1 MKEKQIRKV
10 TLSSEGLKGLII
22 EGTLETVKENRIAIN
37 GFKDTVKHPIHLDL
51 EEKIRDL
58 RLHALTI
65 AGLITD
71 STPKS
76 EKSSLIGGC
85 NVLSFEMSEDYFVI
99 KVESRVFD
107 TKYIKFS
114 TPKVDSSD
122 GYEYFDIVNQLLR
135 DILIEVHAY
144 MKGLKKITDEEITV
158 RYIQQGK
165 SNIDLDAFKEMSNED
180 KRDYMTAVL
189 EKLGCIVIT
198 NEDMDVSTID
208 ITEELLELDIAEP
221 IKLKA

>member
-1 MKEKQIRKV
+1 
-10 TLSSEGLKGLII
+10 
-22 EGTLETVKENRIAIN
+22 
-37 GFKDTVKHPIHLDL
+37 
-51 EEKIRDL
+51 
-58 RLHALTI
+58 
-65 AGLITD
+65 
-71 STPKS
+71 
-76 EKSSLIGGC
+76 
-85 NVLSFEMSEDYFVI
+85 VL

-114 TPKVDSSD
+114 TPRVDSSD
-122 GYEYFDIVNQLLR
+122 GYEYFEIVNQLLR

>member
-58 RLHALTI
+58 RLHALSI

-122 GYEYFDIVNQLLR
+122 GYEYFDIVNQLLKE
-135 DILIEVHAY
+135 ILIEVHAY

>member
-58 RLHALTI
+58 RLHALSI

>member
-58 RLHALTI
+58 RLHALSI

-122 GYEYFDIVNQLLR
+122 GYEYFDIVSQLLR

>member
-71 STPKS
+71 NTPKS
-76 EKSSLIGGC
+76 EKSSLISSC
-85 NVLSFEMSEDYFVI
+85 NVLSFEVGEDYFVL

-114 TPKVDSSD
+114 TPRVDSSD
-122 GYEYFDIVNQLLR
+122 GYEYFEIVNQLLR

-144 MKGLKKITDEEITV
+144 MKGMKKIKYVLINPTCIGLQTFKKGLSRTAPCLFQNPRFKDE
-158 RYIQQGK
+158 K
-165 SNIDLDAFKEMSNED
+165 KPAS
-180 KRDYMTAVL
+180 
-189 EKLGCIVIT
+189 
-198 NEDMDVSTID
+198 
-208 ITEELLELDIAEP
+208 
-221 IKLKA
+221 

>member
-58 RLHALTI
+58 RLHALSI

-122 GYEYFDIVNQLLR
+122 GYEYFEIVNQLLR

>member
-37 GFKDTVKHPIHLDL
+37 GFKDTVKHPIHVDL